1 MKLSIRK
8 KKYFKRNGLFNH
20 SEILLFRIIINI
32 LKKESKETIG
42 LL

>member
-1 MKLSIRK
+1 MKLSICKRNTL
-8 KKYFKRNGLFNH
+8 KRNGLFNH
-20 SEILLFRIIINI
+20 CEILSFRIIIDI